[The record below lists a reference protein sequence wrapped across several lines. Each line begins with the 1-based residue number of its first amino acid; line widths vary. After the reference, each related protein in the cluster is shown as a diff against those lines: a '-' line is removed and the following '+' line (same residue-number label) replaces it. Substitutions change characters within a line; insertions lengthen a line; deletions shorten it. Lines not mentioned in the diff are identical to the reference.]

1 METIES
7 GLKDLS
13 EIRAMMERASK
24 FLSLSGL
31 SGVSAGLVALV
42 GAAAAYMLLDVH
54 GVSPLDVTSVAAI
67 DAGLRVSLIGLGI
80 LVLALSLLL
89 SLVFSLR
96 MARKQ
101 GRTLWGPATRHL
113 LLMLAIPLVVG
124 AIVTILLLYRGLLWP
139 MPASMLIFYG
149 LGMFS
154 AGSFTFGEVR
164 GLGMLEILL
173 GLVALVLPQLG
184 LLLWAAGFGLLHI
197 AYGLFL
203 YLKYER

>member
-54 GVSPLDVTSVAAI
+54 GVSPFDVTRVAAI

>member
-13 EIRAMMERASK
+13 EIRAIMERASK

-31 SGVSAGLVALV
+31 SGVSAGLVALG
-42 GAAAAYMLLDVH
+42 GAAAAYRLFDAY
-54 GVSPLDVTSVAAI
+54 GISPDDPTVPLAI
-67 DAGLRVSLIGLGI
+67 EPGFRMSLIGLGI
-80 LVLALSLLL
+80 LVLALAILL
-89 SLVFSLR
+89 SLAFSVR

-101 GRTLWGPATRHL
+101 GRTLWGPAAQHL

-154 AGSFTFGEVR
+154 AGSFTLGEVR

-173 GLVALVLPQLG
+173 GLLALVLPHLG
-184 LLLWAAGFGLLHI
+184 LLLWAGGFGLLHI
-197 AYGLFL
+197 VYGLFL